1 MQNEVMTYCVPNSDV
16 NIDMELALRFMRV
29 RKEPDDETKA
39 MLKSCLDEFLSAV
52 SYKASYR
59 LCDINIE
66 GDEITFIDHF
76 TLKSEKLSKN
86 LNGCDK
92 AVIFTATT
100 SVSIDRL
107 IRKYMEL
114 QLSRAVIID
123 AIGSSAIEG
132 FCNLLCKH
140 LQDTYNVNFR
150 PRFSPG
156 YGDLNINTQPL
167 ILGYCDASRK
177 IGVTLTHNNLM
188 IPSKSVSAIAGIR
201 PKNEKCEHHSR
212 CENCEK
218 ENCLYRE

>member
-1 MQNEVMTYCVPNSDV
+1 M
-16 NIDMELALRFMRV
+16 
-29 RKEPDDETKA
+29 
-39 MLKSCLDEFLSAV
+39 SAV
-52 SYKASYR
+52 CYKASYR
-59 LCDINIE
+59 FCNIKIND
-66 GDEITFIDHF
+66 DEVTFNDSF

-86 LNGCDK
+86 LSGCEG
-92 AVIFTATT
+92 AFIFTATT
-100 SVSIDRL
+100 SVAVDRL

-132 FCNLLCKH
+132 FCDLLCEY
-140 LQDTYNVNFR
+140 LQDEYKVNFR

-167 ILGYCDASRK
+167 VLGCCDASRK
-177 IGVTLTHNNLM
+177 VGVTLTHNNLM
-188 IPSKSVSAIAGIR
+188 IPSKSVSAISGVR
-201 PKNEKCEHHSR
+201 PKGEVCEHHSR

>member
-1 MQNEVMTYCVPNSDV
+1 MDKAVRTFYVGSDKV
-16 NIDMELALRFMRV
+16 NIDLNLALRFLRV
-29 RKEPDDETKA
+29 RQEPDDEVKA
-39 MLKSCLDEFLSAV
+39 ELKSCLDEFKNAV

-59 LCDINIE
+59 YCDIKIE
-66 GDEITFIDHF
+66 NDEVTFNDSF

-86 LNGCDK
+86 LNGCEG
-92 AVIFTATT
+92 AFIFTATT
-100 SVSIDRL
+100 SVSVDRL

-123 AIGSSAIEG
+123 AIGSSAIES
-132 FCNLLCKH
+132 FCDLLCEH
-140 LQDTYNVNFR
+140 LQNEYGVNFR

-167 ILGYCDASRK
+167 VLGCCDASRK
-177 IGVTLTHNNLM
+177 VGVTLTHNNLM
-188 IPSKSVSAIAGIR
+188 IPSKSVSAIAGVR
-201 PKNEKCEHHSR
+201 PKNEICEFHSR